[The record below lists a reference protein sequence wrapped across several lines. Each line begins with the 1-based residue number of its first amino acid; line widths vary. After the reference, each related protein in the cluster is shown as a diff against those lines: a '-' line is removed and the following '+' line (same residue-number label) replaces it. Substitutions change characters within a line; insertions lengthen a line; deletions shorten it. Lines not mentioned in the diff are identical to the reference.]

1 MSLKIQHFVIFI
13 TFILITSCKQG
24 PVGLSTI
31 EYVQLPIDST
41 LSQIDSVE
49 AYILPYRERVKEVLD
64 STLAYAPELITK
76 EDGTYNTSAGNL
88 MADILLSEANP
99 VFKSRTG
106 KEIDLV
112 VLNHGGI
119 RSVISKGN
127 VSAKTAYEVMPFEN
141 SIAIVTM
148 DGNAILELAEFLST
162 SGRAHPISGMQII
175 LEPSGTVKSIQI
187 GGQPLDA
194 SRKYHVATSDY
205 LVSGGDDMVFFKKAE
220 AIHNLNYLIRNA
232 MIDYFGK
239 VDTLK
244 ASVDDRFIRL
254 K

>member
-13 TFILITSCKQG
+13 TIGLISACKQG

-31 EYVQLPIDST
+31 EYVQVPIDST
-41 LSQIDSVE
+41 LPRIDSVE
-49 AYILPYRERVKEVLD
+49 AYILPYRKRVREVLD
-64 STLAYAPELITK
+64 STLAYAPHLITK

-99 VFKSRTG
+99 IFESRTG
-106 KEIDLV
+106 KKIDLV

-119 RSVISKGN
+119 RSVISKGK

-141 SIAIVTM
+141 SVAVVTM
-148 DGNAILELAEFLST
+148 SGEAILELVEFLST
-162 SGRAHPISGMQII
+162 SGRAHPIAGMQVV
-175 LEPSGTVKSIQI
+175 LSPTGAVRSVRI
-187 GGQPLDA
+187 GGRPLYVDQT
-194 SRKYHVATSDY
+194 YHVATSDY

-220 AIHNLNYLIRNA
+220 QVHNLNYLIRNV

-254 K
+254 N